1 VDILNNREIALV
13 FWLIVISI
21 FFLSSSKMTK
31 IRNSFKRMLAGLFVR
46 QIISVLFLMVTYMV
60 IIIYWLSELD
70 LWNIEQLKNTVFWCI
85 SVGFMSLFQLEK
97 FKMDKSFFK
106 KSVIDNFK
114 LLAIIQFI
122 IGVYTFS
129 LWFEILI
136 VPFLALI
143 ITMLA
148 IAEAEKSIIN

>member
-1 VDILNNREIALV
+1 MIITQQALGLKLNQTISNKCLIIKNNQHDSRNLEPINERAFYSNVKYTRTLVDILNNREIAVV

-46 QIISVLFLMVTYMV
+46 QIISVLSLMVTYMV

-97 FKMDKSFFK
+97 FKMDKSFF
-106 KSVIDNFK
+106 
-114 LLAIIQFI
+114 
-122 IGVYTFS
+122 
-129 LWFEILI
+129 
-136 VPFLALI
+136 
-143 ITMLA
+143 
-148 IAEAEKSIIN
+148 

>member
-1 VDILNNREIALV
+1 MDILNNREIAVV

-46 QIISVLFLMVTYMV
+46 QIISVLSLMVTYMV

-97 FKMDKSFFK
+97 FKMDKSFF
-106 KSVIDNFK
+106 
-114 LLAIIQFI
+114 
-122 IGVYTFS
+122 
-129 LWFEILI
+129 
-136 VPFLALI
+136 
-143 ITMLA
+143 
-148 IAEAEKSIIN
+148 

>member
-1 VDILNNREIALV
+1 MDILNNREIALV

>member
-1 VDILNNREIALV
+1 MDILNNREIAVV

-129 LWFEILI
+129 LWIEILI

-148 IAEAEKSIIN
+148 ISEAEKSIIN